1 MLKLVLTLARDWS
14 AYRRAIS
21 WSAPSGV
28 NRFFRRLGEVSV
40 WPVDE
45 ATPAQA

>member
-14 AYRRAIS
+14 AYRRAMS
-21 WSAPSGV
+21 WSAPSRM
-28 NRFFRRLGEVSV
+28 NRFFRRLGEVSI

-45 ATPAQA
+45 AAPARA